1 MTNSHGGPLHPGET
15 TNSAPCSSGAAA
27 NVRTLVETFPLC
39 SHLLGD
45 CGLHSNDTRTLATF
59 GRCLNMKYEPS
70 YGLWVAVTITN
81 DLAATRAPSR

>member
-1 MTNSHGGPLHPGET
+1 MTNSHGGPLHPGEA

-70 YGLWVAVTITN
+70 YGLLGYGW
-81 DLAATRAPSR
+81 S